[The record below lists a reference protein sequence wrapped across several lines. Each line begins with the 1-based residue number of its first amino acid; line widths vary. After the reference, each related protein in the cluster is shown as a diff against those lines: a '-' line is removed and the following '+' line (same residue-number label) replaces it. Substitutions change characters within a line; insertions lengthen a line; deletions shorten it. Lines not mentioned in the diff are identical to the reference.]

1 MTEQPAVLLIGLGS
15 SRREAAAAALNRH
28 ADALRAMDCF
38 REVHVAALA
47 RGDDPAELLRSVET
61 ETVAVVPMMMCAGW
75 IAQQV
80 LPPLEAGGRGRHR
93 LLVCEPIGMHPA
105 FGALMQRRAE
115 DYVAGSGLEAAEV
128 TLLLIAH
135 GTLRNPS
142 SAATTE
148 AHAERIRAGGRFR
161 AVATGYLDQPPSIAE
176 ALAPLAAPILAV
188 GCFAAPGHHATH
200 DVATGLATRPG
211 DGVTYLGPMGEDPAV
226 PGLVRRIVEDR
237 LADHGNGA
245 LADAGGLG
253 AP

>member
-15 SRREAAAAALNRH
+15 SRRIAAGQSLNRH

-38 REVHVAALA
+38 PEVHVAALA
-47 RGDDPAELLRSVET
+47 RGDDPAALLGRVEA
-61 ETVAVVPMMMCAGW
+61 ETVVVVPMMMCDGW

-80 LPPLEAGGRGRHR
+80 LPPLQANCRGRHR
-93 LLVCEPIGMHPA
+93 LMFCDPIGKHPA
-105 FGALMQRRAE
+105 FGALMQQRAE
-115 DYVAGSGLEAAEV
+115 DHIARSGLEAGEV

-148 AHAERIRAGGRFR
+148 AHATRIRASGRFR

-200 DVATGLATRPG
+200 DVATGLASRPG
-211 DGVTYLGPMGEDPAV
+211 DGVTYLGPIGEDEAV
-226 PGLVRRIVEDR
+226 PRLVRQVVEGR
-237 LADHGNGA
+237 LAAQAAGA
-245 LADAGGLG
+245 LNAAAVAG
-253 AP
+253 